1 MRTFKTS
8 KKWEDQ
14 KESKTKSR
22 PNIAGSLIKERL

>member
-22 PNIAGSLIKERL
+22 PNIAGSIY

>member
-14 KESKTKSR
+14 KGSKTKSR
-22 PNIAGSLIKERL
+22 PNIAGSIY

>member
-22 PNIAGSLIKERL
+22 PNTAGSIY